1 MRRAATAAAVRRGR
15 RWRRQRPGSLGPA
28 ADALSIGLVHD
39 DFAPRGQ
46 EMNEVGV
53 NGLSFGWTH
62 TSRAASMPARAIMP
76 GDEDVRRNGAAGAR
90 DRVRA
95 HILHV

>member
-1 MRRAATAAAVRRGR
+1 
-15 RWRRQRPGSLGPA
+15 
-28 ADALSIGLVHD
+28 
-39 DFAPRGQ
+39 
-46 EMNEVGV
+46 MNEVGV